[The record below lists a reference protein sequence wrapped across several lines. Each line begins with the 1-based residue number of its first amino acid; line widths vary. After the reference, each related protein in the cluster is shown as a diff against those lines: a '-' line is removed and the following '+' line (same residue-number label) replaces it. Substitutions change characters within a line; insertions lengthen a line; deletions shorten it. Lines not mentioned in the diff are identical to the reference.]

1 MTSLPVILLINR
13 MQLTDFRHFL
23 AFLCFCL
30 FFKIPAGRMFV
41 SVSVSVSSGGET
53 KDFETAKKKVFFY
66 FLTFFIG
73 QYIVAFFC
81 VYGYN
86 LCARRTVRR
95 FPEKSAL
102 KGKWALFGVIK
113 SDKYRSF

>member
-1 MTSLPVILLINR
+1 M
-13 MQLTDFRHFL
+13 
-23 AFLCFCL
+23 
-30 FFKIPAGRMFV
+30 

-53 KDFETAKKKVFFY
+53 KDFETAKKSFLY

-86 LCARRTVRR
+86 FSVPGGLSGDSRRNR
-95 FPEKSAL
+95 P
-102 KGKWALFGVIK
+102 
-113 SDKYRSF
+113 

>member
-1 MTSLPVILLINR
+1 MFFSLGQNDVIADHF
-13 MQLTDFRHFL
+13 TDKSDTTYRLPSFFCNVSLFL
-23 AFLCFCL
+23 S

-53 KDFETAKKKVFFY
+53 KRFRDSEKKFSLFFDV
-66 FLTFFIG
+66 FIG

-86 LCARRTVRR
+86 LSVPGGLSGDSRRNR
-95 FPEKSAL
+95 P
-102 KGKWALFGVIK
+102 
-113 SDKYRSF
+113 

>member
-1 MTSLPVILLINR
+1 MTLTRLFKVIFSLGHNDVI
-13 MQLTDFRHFL
+13 TGHFAIKSDTTYRL
-23 AFLCFCL
+23 PSFSCVSLFLS

-53 KDFETAKKKVFFY
+53 KDFETAKKSFFFY

-86 LCARRTVRR
+86 LSVPGGLSGDSR
-95 FPEKSAL
+95 
-102 KGKWALFGVIK
+102 
-113 SDKYRSF
+113 

>member
-1 MTSLPVILLINR
+1 MFFSLGQNDVIAGHF
-13 MQLTDFRHFL
+13 TDKSDTTYRLPSFSCNVSLFL
-23 AFLCFCL
+23 S

-53 KDFETAKKKVFFY
+53 KDFETAKKSFFFY

-81 VYGYN
+81 VYGSN
-86 LCARRTVRR
+86 LSVPGGLSGDSRRNR
-95 FPEKSAL
+95 P
-102 KGKWALFGVIK
+102 
-113 SDKYRSF
+113 

>member
-1 MTSLPVILLINR
+1 MASLPVI
-13 MQLTDFRHFL
+13 TGHFTNKSDTTYRL
-23 AFLCFCL
+23 PSFSCVSLFLS

-86 LCARRTVRR
+86 LSVPGGLSGDSRRNR
-95 FPEKSAL
+95 P
-102 KGKWALFGVIK
+102 
-113 SDKYRSF
+113 